1 MPILMCGVRLRPSGY
16 GATAFVWLAE
26 PKLTL
31 RHLQALA
38 KAGAE
43 ERTRTFTV
51 LPPPNGYAAANCCGS
66 CERIVSRSELQPT
79 PATTLFAQ
87 IRTQSSPGPRGIMAD
102 KEQTMGDKGGKKD
115 KEKSKQQHMKK
126 QKQEAQRKQDKARP
140 KTP

>member
-87 IRTQSSPGPRGIMAD
+87 IRTWLTGSRVRLTGLSLAPLTVEWATTTEQLPVPR
-102 KEQTMGDKGGKKD
+102 
-115 KEKSKQQHMKK
+115 
-126 QKQEAQRKQDKARP
+126 
-140 KTP
+140 